1 MDLSTL
7 TALTRVALIAFLL
20 PLTYRWHYRTV
31 GLCHFHL
38 VSAFSLR
45 YHSPRTGVLTYPTRH
60 RDDDRGDGTAARIK
74 ELSARAMP
82 APTPS
87 THAEGAVI
95 TGLRRLFIVECG
107 WRRLGLL

>member
-7 TALTRVALIAFLL
+7 TALTWVALIAFLL

-45 YHSPRTGVLTYPTRH
+45 YHSPRTGVLTYRTGHHDTH
-60 RDDDRGDGTAARIK
+60 RATVPLL
-74 ELSARAMP
+74 LSKSCRREPQARADNLISRP
-82 APTPS
+82 G
-87 THAEGAVI
+87 GAHND
-95 TGLRRLFIVECG
+95 R
-107 WRRLGLL
+107 